1 LLTCG
6 ACNFSPWFGGWRVEW
21 FDFASLTLLF
31 FSILSRGFSK
41 FLQRETKF
49 LGWFLDRSIGV
60 CYHQRLLNEPQLP
73 TRWLVCGALGRIS
86 VRLTCAT

>member
-31 FSILSRGFSK
+31 FWILSRDFSK

-49 LGWFLDRSIGV
+49 LGWFPRSLNW
-60 CYHQRLLNEPQLP
+60 CLLPPKAFERAS
-73 TRWLVCGALGRIS
+73 TSYSMACMFSFG
-86 VRLTCAT
+86 